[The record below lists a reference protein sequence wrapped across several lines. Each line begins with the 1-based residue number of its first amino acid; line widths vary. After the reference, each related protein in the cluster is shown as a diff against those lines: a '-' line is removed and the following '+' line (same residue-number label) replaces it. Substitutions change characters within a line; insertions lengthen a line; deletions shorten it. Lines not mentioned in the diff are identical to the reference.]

1 MNSLADTNPPAEFI
15 SRKHSFLGVSPSS
28 AASIK
33 SLGRCPLAM
42 LTFALAI
49 IIPNACIA
57 ATSAQMQLGMLPGAN
72 ASVSDLDFRY
82 RLSGDPSIKPLRVY
96 NNSITTTIEFA
107 RTPDDKPPTLEID
120 GVGKYLNSTV
130 KLFKDPDRL
139 IVDGLFDSAV
149 LVYSGTKKGSVT
161 IERLVKT
168 GAISKGVILPPPK
181 PEPVQAQPKV
191 AGLPVNSPTVKASS
205 VPPVRV
211 ELKPKVI
218 WTATSGTTLRETI
231 QQWATKEHYTLDWQA
246 PDLDYP
252 IMAPLNFEG
261 SFEVAIS
268 SIFALYDKSPRPF
281 LVEGKRKQKWLIVK
295 ENLTKTGRAPL

>member
-1 MNSLADTNPPAEFI
+1 MNCKLFASVQLCVVLLSGCNSAPTLTLPSGQWSEINQPGATPPINVVTTSPYKA
-15 SRKHSFLGVSPSS
+15 LTPGAPVSVRLPSV
-28 AASIK
+28 K
-33 SLGRCPLAM
+33 SLSAPPVVAQGPAV
-42 LTFALAI
+42 AI
-49 IIPNACIA
+49 N
-57 ATSAQMQLGMLPGAN
+57 T
-72 ASVSDLDFRY
+72 
-82 RLSGDPSIKPLRVY
+82 
-96 NNSITTTIEFA
+96 
-107 RTPDDKPPTLEID
+107 
-120 GVGKYLNSTV
+120 
-130 KLFKDPDRL
+130 
-139 IVDGLFDSAV
+139 
-149 LVYSGTKKGSVT
+149 
-161 IERLVKT
+161 
-168 GAISKGVILPPPK
+168 
-181 PEPVQAQPKV
+181 QPKAVGSQAMIAGKPAGV
-191 AGLPVNSPTVKASS
+191 ATQAAIQTKVIPAALIPPTVKASS

-281 LVEGKRKQKWLIVK
+281 LVEGKRKQKRLIVK